1 MDRRLSV
8 NRRTKY
14 VVIGLAVLC
23 LAYPGFAWLIGLQ
36 VEASLAKREQQ
47 AMEQY
52 PGSITLISRQYHR
65 GVYGATEDLSY
76 GLGGSAMRAFA
87 PLATGSNIGAM
98 HLIVHNTIHHGPLPQ
113 FRAIA
118 MATINTQIQLPV
130 EVSAKLR
137 ALLGNEPTIQIRGRL
152 GWLGGMRTEI
162 ESASYQARLADGTE
176 ISWQGLKAS
185 SSVNRDLSSNSAEVT
200 VASFGVKSD
209 KVRVEADGLHIE
221 ADWKRAFDL
230 LYTGPFAMKIATVK
244 WQSLPGSGQ
253 VLVQGFSVKGS
264 GAADGEYYKSAVD
277 IGADAVQAPGY
288 SVTHADYAVSIDH
301 LHAPTLV
308 AMMKDARAAQLPTT
322 TTTDAVKKNGIEL
335 LLHEPVLNISR
346 IGFAM
351 PEGELRLSATASAPG
366 LKREDFDG
374 APLQSALMQHLNV
387 VADLRIDA
395 ALATR
400 LLAGNRQK
408 DALEAQIDAF
418 VKQGY
423 IKRDGA
429 ALTAHLTFG
438 GGKLAVNGL
447 PYPPNRAR

>member
-1 MDRRLSV
+1 V
-8 NRRTKY
+8 NTKTKY
-14 VVIGLAVLC
+14 VVVGVAVLC

-36 VEASLAKREQQ
+36 VEASMAKREQQ

-52 PGSITLISRQYHR
+52 PGSVTLISRQYHR
-65 GVYGATEDLSY
+65 GVYSATEDLTY

-87 PLATGSNIGAM
+87 PLANNSNIGAM

-113 FRAIA
+113 LRTIA
-118 MATINTQIQLPV
+118 MATISTQIQLPT

-137 ALLGNEPTIQIRGRL
+137 ALLGGEPTIQIHGRL
-152 GWLGGMRTEI
+152 GWLGGMTTAI
-162 ESASYQARLADGTE
+162 ESASYQTRLADGTE

-185 SSVNRDLSSNSAEVT
+185 SSVNRDLSSSSAEVT
-200 VASFGVKSD
+200 VASFGIKSA
-209 KVRVEADGLHIE
+209 KTQVEFDALHLA

-230 LYTGPFAMKIATVK
+230 LYTGPVTLKIAAIK
-244 WQSLPGSGQ
+244 WQSLPGSRQ

-264 GAADGEYYKSAVD
+264 GAADGDYYRSAVD
-277 IGADAVQAPGY
+277 IGADSVQAPGY
-288 SVTHADYAVSIDH
+288 AVTHADYAVSIEH

-308 AMMKDARAAQLPTT
+308 ALMKEARAAQLPTT
-322 TTTDAVKKNGIEL
+322 ATTDAVKKNGIEL
-335 LLHEPVLNISR
+335 LLHDPVLNISR

-374 APLQSALMQHLNV
+374 APLQPALLQHLNV

-400 LLAGNRQK
+400 LLTNSGRK
-408 DALEAQIDAF
+408 DALDAQIDAF
-418 VKQGY
+418 EKQGY

-429 ALTAHLTFG
+429 ALTTHVTFG
-438 GGKLAVNGL
+438 GGKLVVNGL
-447 PYPPNRAR
+447 PYPPNQAR